1 MFYEVDLDGD
11 HNQAFLFPHAQIIP
25 SERDMTG
32 CVVSKFIYKEPVR
45 PGERRDS
52 ITEEFL

>member
-1 MFYEVDLDGD
+1 MVIIIRHFC
-11 HNQAFLFPHAQIIP
+11 FHAQIIL
-25 SERDMTG
+25 SERDMIG

-52 ITEEFL
+52 ITEELYN

>member
-1 MFYEVDLDGD
+1 M
-11 HNQAFLFPHAQIIP
+11 FPHAQIIP

>member
-1 MFYEVDLDGD
+1 M
-11 HNQAFLFPHAQIIP
+11 FPHTEISP
-25 SERDMTG
+25 SQRDMIG

-52 ITEEFL
+52 ITEELL